1 MRQILYSHSNILTQN
16 DGLPKINNSGDFN
29 SNAQFN
35 IHNKSNFLQ
44 VVK

>member
-1 MRQILYSHSNILTQN
+1 MRQCLYSHSNILTQN

-29 SNAQFN
+29 SNGQFN
-35 IHNKSNFLQ
+35 AHNKSSFLP